1 MAFCS
6 AAAKLFRHN
15 LMKYNLLKITSVKDQ
30 SNIFAKKDF
39 IKERK

>member
-6 AAAKLFRHN
+6 AKVKLFCRN

-30 SNIFAKKDF
+30 SSIIVSN
-39 IKERK
+39 